1 MGIIKRQGI
10 KGTVVSYLGILIGY
24 LNMMIIFPMFLE
36 KDQIG
41 LISVLIGSAS
51 LIAVFSQLGMSN
63 TVIRFFPNFRDDDRN
78 HRGLMVW
85 MLIVPALG
93 YLVFLLLWLFFR
105 EAILQPYAEQSPM
118 FVEHANWL
126 LPMSL
131 FMMFSLLLES
141 WSSLFQRI
149 TTPRIIRE
157 LALKLMATLAVV
169 LYGKGL
175 IDFSVFLILFAASYG
190 IGTVLLSIYLFQ
202 LGRWHIKPDWA
213 FMTPLLRR
221 EMAVY
226 SFFIILGGVGSSLI
240 TRIDQI
246 MLSELVGLESVA
258 IYTIAMSMA
267 VVIEIPMRAMMQI
280 SAPIVAEAVAA
291 DDRQTLLSLYQKSS
305 ITQLIAGG
313 LIFGGVWINVENI
326 FAIMPQGQ
334 AFLAGK
340 YVIFWIGLSKL
351 FDLAT
356 SINGIIINNSKYY
369 RVSLYLM
376 AVLAVL
382 AIVSNRIFIPDYGVN
397 GAAFATALSLFL
409 YNALMLI
416 FVWVKFRMQP
426 FQWNT
431 FKLLIVFLFSLWVN
445 SLITGLEYNWPVLS
459 GMPAVLVAT
468 LPVLFDLILRSAVFF
483 LVFGGLCWGLKISP
497 DLNETIK
504 NLINRALKVLGI

>member
-1 MGIIKRQGI
+1 
-10 KGTVVSYLGILIGY
+10 
-24 LNMMIIFPMFLE
+24 
-36 KDQIG
+36 
-41 LISVLIGSAS
+41 
-51 LIAVFSQLGMSN
+51 
-63 TVIRFFPNFRDDDRN
+63 
-78 HRGLMVW
+78 
-85 MLIVPALG
+85 
-93 YLVFLLLWLFFR
+93 
-105 EAILQPYAEQSPM
+105 
-118 FVEHANWL
+118 
-126 LPMSL
+126 
-131 FMMFSLLLES
+131 
-141 WSSLFQRI
+141 
-149 TTPRIIRE
+149 
-157 LALKLMATLAVV
+157 
-169 LYGKGL
+169 
-175 IDFSVFLILFAASYG
+175 
-190 IGTVLLSIYLFQ
+190 
-202 LGRWHIKPDWA
+202 
-213 FMTPLLRR
+213 
-221 EMAVY
+221 
-226 SFFIILGGVGSSLI
+226 
-240 TRIDQI
+240 

-468 LPVLFDLILRSAVFF
+468 LPVLFDLILRSVVFF